1 MNVDGKKYGLQK
13 KLHFG
18 TERDRST
25 KGGSLCFFF
34 FFLVARIS
42 IVFGSLEVSLVILE
56 RIGTDS

>member
-1 MNVDGKKYGLQK
+1 MWMEKNMVYKKNYILGPRGIGVQRVGL
-13 KLHFG
+13 
-18 TERDRST
+18 SV
-25 KGGSLCFFF
+25 F